1 MTTAEQNYEFD
12 CEIMLGKSTLKE
24 YLTPQQKKAT
34 ESSLAWYRAQNWFC
48 KLLARAFKLREV
60 YENGFAKG
68 WESSETESLDDL
80 KAALDEL
87 KMEEK
92 AEHFLDVLSMN

>member
-1 MTTAEQNYEFD
+1 MTTA
-12 CEIMLGKSTLKE
+12 K
-24 YLTPQQKKAT
+24 QKAA
-34 ESSLAWYRAQNWFC
+34 ESSLAWYNAQNWFC
-48 KLLARAFKLREV
+48 KLLSRMLKLREV
-60 YENGFAKG
+60 YENGFTEG

-92 AEHFLDVLSMN
+92 VEHFLDILSMN